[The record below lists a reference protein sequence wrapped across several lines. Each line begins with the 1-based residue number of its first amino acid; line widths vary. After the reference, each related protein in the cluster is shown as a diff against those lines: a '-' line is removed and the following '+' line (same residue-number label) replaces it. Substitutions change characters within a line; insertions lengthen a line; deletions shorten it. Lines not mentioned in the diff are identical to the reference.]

1 MIEKLNFLRIT
12 GPKEDINRVIRTYLT
27 KYELHV
33 ENALSELSDVHA
45 LVPYVDTYN
54 VREVLLKSQETIEQ
68 LKIKRESSEESKED
82 STKKET
88 MSVKEAL
95 DCLSRMHLLMDDLQ
109 NQTKEHQKKIHEIKQ
124 KKEEL
129 KPYLEIPST
138 FEELN
143 SYKFMKCQFG
153 RISIDY
159 YEKLMKYVYKDMNT
173 IFLDCEN
180 VKGYIYGVYFVPTPY
195 QMKAEAIFSSL
206 HFEDSEFP
214 EEYKDTPR
222 AIYDQLQEEIVTLHN
237 ELKELKI
244 MMLDVLKKHSASF
257 IEAFDVIKA
266 YNDAAPVRK
275 LAACTKKE
283 QEVYYILCGW
293 MSAADT
299 KEFMKELSQDKQVNC
314 FVDDSAQSTTSKP
327 PTKLKNPR
335 LFSPFEMFIKMYGL
349 PAYGEIDPT
358 IFVAITYS
366 FLFGMMYGDV
376 GQGLCLV
383 IGGFLFYKMKKQNLC
398 AIMSLAGISSTIFGF
413 LYGSIFGFEHVLKPL
428 WVNPM
433 KDTLTVLLAAVIFGV
448 ALILVAMVL
457 NIINGIR
464 EKNIQKIFFDTNGV
478 AGLVFYGTIIGT
490 IAYLATG
497 HTLKAVIL
505 LVIMLLVPLA
515 LIFLREPITNKI
527 KKKKHLIEGTK
538 GMYCVENGFELFEVL
553 LSYITNTI
561 SFVRVGAF
569 ALSHAGMMSV
579 VLLLAN
585 GESSHPNILVIILGN
600 LFVAGLEGLIVGIQV
615 LRLEYYEMFS
625 RFYRGT
631 GKEFKA
637 KN

>member
-45 LVPYVDTYN
+45 LVPYVDTYQ
-54 VREVLLKSQETIEQ
+54 VREVMLKSQEAIEQ
-68 LKIKRESSEESKED
+68 LKIKNETVETTKEQSQSKEEITIKD
-82 STKKET
+82 
-88 MSVKEAL
+88 AL
-95 DCLSRMHLLMDDLQ
+95 DTLSRMHLLIDDLQ
-109 NQTKEHQKKIHEIKQ
+109 NQTKEHKKKIRDLKE

-129 KPYLEIPST
+129 RPYLGITST

-143 SYKFMKCQFG
+143 GYQFMKCQFG
-153 RISIDY
+153 RIAIDY
-159 YEKLMKYVYKDMNT
+159 YEKMIKYVYKDMNT
-173 IFLDCEN
+173 LFVDCEN
-180 VKGYIYGVYFVPTPY
+180 SKGYIYGVYFVPTPY

-206 HFEDSEFP
+206 HFEDTEFP
-214 EEYKDTPR
+214 EEYKDTPQ
-222 AIYDQLQEEIVTLHN
+222 AIYDQLQQEIVALHN
-237 ELKELKI
+237 ELKQLKI
-244 MMLDVLKKHSASF
+244 MMLDVLKKHSTSF
-257 IEAFDVIKA
+257 IAAYDVIKE
-266 YNDAAPVRK
+266 YYDAAAIRK

-283 QEVYYILCGW
+283 QNVYYILCGW
-293 MSAADT
+293 MSATDT
-299 KEFMKELSQDKQVNC
+299 KEFVKEIAEDQLVNC
-314 FVDDSAQSTTSKP
+314 FVDDTAQTTTSAP

-335 LFSPFEMFIKMYGL
+335 LFRPFEMFIKMYGL
-349 PAYGEIDPT
+349 PAYTEIDPT
-358 IFVAITYS
+358 IFVALTYS
-366 FLFGMMYGDV
+366 FLFGMMFGDV

-383 IGGFLFYKMKKQNLC
+383 IGGFLFYKVKKQNLG
-398 AIMSLAGISSTIFGF
+398 AILSLAGISSTIFGF
-413 LYGSIFGFEHVLKPL
+413 LYGSIFGFEDILEPL

-433 KDTLTVLLAAVIFGV
+433 HDTLTVLLTAVVFGI
-448 ALILVAMVL
+448 ALILIAMVI
-457 NIINGIR
+457 NIINGIK

-478 AGLVFYGTIIGT
+478 AGLVFYGTVIGT
-490 IAYLATG
+490 IAYIATG
-497 HTLKAVIL
+497 HTLKAVFL
-505 LVIMLLVPLA
+505 LVIMILVPLV

-527 KKKKHLIEGTK
+527 KKKNDLIEGPI
-538 GMYCVENGFELFEVL
+538 GMFCVENGFELFEVL

-585 GESSHPNILVIILGN
+585 GESSHPNFIVIVLGN
-600 LFVAGLEGLIVGIQV
+600 IFVACLEGLIVGIQV